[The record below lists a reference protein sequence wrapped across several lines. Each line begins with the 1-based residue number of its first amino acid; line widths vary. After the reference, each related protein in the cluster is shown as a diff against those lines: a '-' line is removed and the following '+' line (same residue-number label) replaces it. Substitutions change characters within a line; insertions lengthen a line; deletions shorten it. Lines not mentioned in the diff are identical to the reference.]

1 MNNLSLVKLDIVSPR
16 RLLYT
21 KDVKMVI
28 ARAKSGEIGIMPG
41 HIPILA
47 TLEPGVMRVKLAD
60 DSEEKIAISGGFL
73 EVSSEKITVLA
84 RTAELPEEI
93 DVDRALKARER
104 AEKRLKEISQDRVEQ
119 ARAKASLDRAIARLN
134 TVGRK

>member
-1 MNNLSLVKLDIVSPR
+1 
-16 RLLYT
+16 
-21 KDVKMVI
+21 MVI

-47 TLEPGVMRVKLAD
+47 TLEPGVMRVKLED

-73 EVSSEKITVLA
+73 EVSKEKITVLA

-104 AEKRLKEISQDRVEQ
+104 AEKRLKEISKDRVDQ
-119 ARAKASLDRAIARLN
+119 ARAKAALDRAIARLN
-134 TVGRK
+134 VVGKK

>member
-1 MNNLSLVKLDIVSPR
+1 MSLVKLDIVSPR
-16 RLLYT
+16 RLLYS

-47 TLEPGVMRVKLAD
+47 TLEPGVMRVKLD
-60 DSEEKIAISGGFL
+60 NDSEEKIAISGGFL
-73 EVSSEKITVLA
+73 EVSKEKITVLA

-104 AEKRLKEISQDRVEQ
+104 AEKRLKEISQDKVDQ
-119 ARAKASLDRAIARLN
+119 ARAKAALDRAIARLN
-134 TVGRK
+134 IVGKK

>member
-1 MNNLSLVKLDIVSPR
+1 MSLVKLDIVSPR
-16 RLLYT
+16 RLLYS

-28 ARAKSGEIGIMPG
+28 ARAKSGELGIMPG

-47 TLEPGVMRVKLAD
+47 TLEPGVMRVKLED

-73 EVSSEKITVLA
+73 EVSNEKITVLA

-93 DVDRALKARER
+93 DIDRALKARER
-104 AEKRLKEISQDRVEQ
+104 AEKRLKEISQSRVDQ
-119 ARAKASLDRAIARLN
+119 ARAKAALDRAIARLN
-134 TVGRK
+134 VVGKK

>member
-1 MNNLSLVKLDIVSPR
+1 VSNLSLVKLDIVSPR

-93 DVDRALKARER
+93 DVDRALQARER
-104 AEKRLKEISQDRVEQ
+104 AEKRLKEMSQDRVEQ

-134 TVGRK
+134 TVGKK

>member
-1 MNNLSLVKLDIVSPR
+1 MSNLSLVKLDIVSPR

-93 DVDRALKARER
+93 DVDRALQARER
-104 AEKRLKEISQDRVEQ
+104 AEKRLKEMSQDRVEQ

-134 TVGRK
+134 TVGKK